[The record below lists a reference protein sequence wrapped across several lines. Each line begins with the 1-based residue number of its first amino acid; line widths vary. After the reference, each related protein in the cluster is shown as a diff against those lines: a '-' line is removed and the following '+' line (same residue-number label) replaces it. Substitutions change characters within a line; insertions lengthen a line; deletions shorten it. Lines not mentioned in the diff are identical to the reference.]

1 MLLIDRNGGEKIYL
15 QLYRQ
20 IRAEIET
27 SVRQPG
33 QAMPSTR
40 YLSQELAVSRNTVD
54 HAYQDL
60 VAEGYLVSRP
70 GAGYHVTHHLPFVVE
85 EKPATQRSVHRGAFQ
100 YDFTENFDYLRL
112 FPKQAWLSAEER
124 VMSHGIEHIQPVN
137 GDLEYRQ
144 QLVTYLNRLKNIDVT
159 PEQIV
164 ITSGFNEAASII
176 ARLMPEWRKTT
187 LAVAEPVAPNAR
199 DVWTSLNIPTMPFR
213 DWQRLPKTAAYLLA
227 PTHNFPS
234 GEGLSMAQ
242 RQELAHKLLADDCYL
257 IELDTDGSLSYS
269 GQAAPAIFHEMGGQ
283 NCFYYT
289 NYDETLGSSLCLGV
303 LVLPEALVASF
314 QTTYRHLPNRNSQWQ
329 QQILSQLIANDD
341 LERFIRQLTIVYN
354 NRRQLINSLVAE
366 TFGDKLTPMGAA
378 AGSFAVFHVNSDA
391 TVDHLID
398 VAGQAGV
405 GW

>member
-187 LAVAEPVAPNAR
+187 LAVAEPVAPTPGMCGRRSISRRCHSVTGN
-199 DVWTSLNIPTMPFR
+199 VC
-213 DWQRLPKTAAYLLA
+213 
-227 PTHNFPS
+227 
-234 GEGLSMAQ
+234 Q
-242 RQELAHKLLADDCYL
+242 RQQRTCWHPR
-257 IELDTDGSLSYS
+257 TTSH
-269 GQAAPAIFHEMGGQ
+269 QAKVSAWH
-283 NCFYYT
+283 
-289 NYDETLGSSLCLGV
+289 SV
-303 LVLPEALVASF
+303 
-314 QTTYRHLPNRNSQWQ
+314 RN
-329 QQILSQLIANDD
+329 
-341 LERFIRQLTIVYN
+341 
-354 NRRQLINSLVAE
+354 
-366 TFGDKLTPMGAA
+366 
-378 AGSFAVFHVNSDA
+378 
-391 TVDHLID
+391 
-398 VAGQAGV
+398 
-405 GW
+405 